1 MRAEA
6 PMIKTY
12 IRVQMSSEGESPKQ
26 IIERLR
32 KIGAV
37 PVVGDYD
44 FEMTIGEDDR
54 IFDKLEEIHH
64 VLRGSDVRYVVTT
77 RTDVEAEQ
85 SAKSR
90 QIVAHY
96 VDQKP
101 LELKLVL
108 YRAKLDRW
116 RAMGLDVT
124 DLEKLLETDLEQFKS
139 ASREFLRTHL
149 DHMSVV
155 KDKGPDENNMDGQV
169 LGLLN
174 ESGKSLADIM
184 SVASISEEQATL
196 SLGRLISAG
205 SANRVTK
212 DGTELYS
219 IVSQPSPGQPAAV
232 RKALVVLPAKDDAE
246 AEERVLDCIR
256 PEGTFSKDLA
266 RASRLP
272 KVQFTKALASLMESG
287 KVTVTRKGRQEVYN
301 RT

>member
-1 MRAEA
+1 
-6 PMIKTY
+6 MIKTY

-32 KIGAV
+32 RIGAV

-44 FEMTIGEDDR
+44 FEMTLGDDER

-64 VLRGSDVRYVVTT
+64 ALRGSNVRYVVTT
-77 RTDVEAEQ
+77 RTDVEEEQ
-85 SAKSR
+85 AAKSR

-116 RAMGLDVT
+116 RSMGLDVT
-124 DLEKLLETDLEQFKS
+124 DLEKLLETDLEQFKV
-139 ASREFLRTHL
+139 ASKEFLRTHL

-155 KDKGPDENNMDGQV
+155 KDKGPEENKMDGQV
-169 LGLLN
+169 LGLLD
-174 ESGKSLADIM
+174 ESGKSLLDVM
-184 SVASISEEQATL
+184 SATGLSEEQATL
-196 SLGRLISAG
+196 SLGRLISSG
-205 SANRVTK
+205 SANRVSR

-219 IVSQPSPGQPAAV
+219 MVSPPAPPV
-232 RKALVVLPAKDDAE
+232 RRALVVIPAKNDSE
-246 AEERVLDCIR
+246 AEERVLGCVR
-256 PEGTFSKDLA
+256 AEGTNSKDLA

-272 KVQFTKALASLMESG
+272 REQFTKALASLTGSG
-287 KVTVTRKGRQEVYN
+287 KVRLVRKGKQDIYQRA
-301 RT
+301 